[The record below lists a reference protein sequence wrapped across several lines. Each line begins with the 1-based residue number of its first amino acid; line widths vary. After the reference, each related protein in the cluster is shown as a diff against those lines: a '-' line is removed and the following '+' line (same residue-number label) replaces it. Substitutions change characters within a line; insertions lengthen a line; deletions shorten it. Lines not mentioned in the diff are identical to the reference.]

1 MGLVDIM
8 GKEDRVEIPMSKL
21 YTILREAAKAELI
34 ENAAEC
40 NIPNHYLYALATGEK
55 IDEGEAT
62 ITPSPASIS
71 ISCLDRRTMDLERI
85 IKHYSPDAQVV
96 KATEELSELIAE
108 LSRDAIGDGN
118 KISIVEEMADVLVM
132 IEQLMIIYDIEPLE
146 IDEVFNE
153 KVNRTLNKIE
163 NENRRKCNED
173 DSCYDPFCND
183 CDNTCPRKA

>member
-1 MGLVDIM
+1 MGLADVM
-8 GKEDRVEIPMSKL
+8 NKEDRVEVTMSKL
-21 YTILREAAKAELI
+21 YMMLKEGIKAELI
-34 ENAAEC
+34 TNAIRC
-40 NIPNHYLYALATGEK
+40 DVPNHYINEMITGEPA
-55 IDEGEAT
+55 E
-62 ITPSPASIS
+62 PSLAEEPEREVPRK
-71 ISCLDRRTMDLERI
+71 DDLEMI
-85 IKHYSPDAQVV
+85 IAHYGPDAQIV
-96 KATEELSELIAE
+96 KSMEELSELTVELAKDMNAQGNRIAI
-108 LSRDAIGDGN
+108 A
-118 KISIVEEMADVLVM
+118 EEMADVLVM